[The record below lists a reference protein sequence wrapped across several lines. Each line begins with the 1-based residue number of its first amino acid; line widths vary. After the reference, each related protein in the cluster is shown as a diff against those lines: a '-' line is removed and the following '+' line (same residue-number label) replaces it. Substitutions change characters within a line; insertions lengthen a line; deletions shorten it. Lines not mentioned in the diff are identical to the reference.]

1 MVAKELVMAINLRFD
16 TEGVDWVEAATI
28 FEKAPLG
35 TREPEQ
41 LKRTFLGSQL
51 VCFAWDEDTLIGI
64 ARALS
69 DGELHS
75 VIYDLCILP
84 EYQGAK
90 IGKRIMKAMMERLNT
105 PNIVLW
111 SVPGKEGFYAKLGFN
126 SMLTAMARFEN
137 PESSAEKGY
146 IRIK

>member
-1 MVAKELVMAINLRFD
+1 MDIDLRFD
-16 TEGVDWVEAATI
+16 MEGVDWTEAATI

-51 VCFAWDEDTLIGI
+51 VCFAWDEDILVGL

-69 DGELHS
+69 DGQVQS
-75 VIYDLCILP
+75 VIYDLCVLP
-84 EYQGAK
+84 EYQGK
-90 IGKRIMKAMMERLNT
+90 SLGKRIMEDMMERLNT

-126 SMLTAMARFEN
+126 PMLTAMARFEN
-137 PESSAEKGY
+137 PEQSAERGY
-146 IRIK
+146 LKL